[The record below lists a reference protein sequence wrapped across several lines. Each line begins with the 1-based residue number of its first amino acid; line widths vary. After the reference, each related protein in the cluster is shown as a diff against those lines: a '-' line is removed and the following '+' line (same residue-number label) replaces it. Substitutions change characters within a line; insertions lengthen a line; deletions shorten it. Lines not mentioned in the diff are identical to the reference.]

1 VPKAAS
7 KNSSQHE
14 VAVCVGLRCKG
25 SLPDMREALNE
36 MCMIARNI
44 DLAYVIH
51 KLQRNTLFERRDTV
65 RGGGSKTNRREKR
78 FGDNARMVDECK
90 FPCELAQVARISGLR
105 PGPILDWRS
114 QHLTGLDCD
123 STQTD
128 FSCPK
133 RSVPGRLQVL
143 DSTCGKLMN
152 RIAHNEMFPGSLGK
166 KRRTQRARAYPRR
179 PSDISLRT

>member
-1 VPKAAS
+1 
-7 KNSSQHE
+7 
-14 VAVCVGLRCKG
+14 
-25 SLPDMREALNE
+25 

-65 RGGGSKTNRREKR
+65 RGGGSKTKRREKR
-78 FGDNARMVDECK
+78 FGDNARIVDEWK
-90 FPCELAQVARISGLR
+90 VPCELAQVARISGLR

-114 QHLTGLDCD
+114 QHLTGIDRD
-123 STQTD
+123 STPTD

-152 RIAHNEMFPGSLGK
+152 RIAHNEMFLGGNTDYAPGDPKSPRQVGRHSTTFAGRDGEGLFCGWCECPEI
-166 KRRTQRARAYPRR
+166 TRAIR
-179 PSDISLRT
+179 LVL